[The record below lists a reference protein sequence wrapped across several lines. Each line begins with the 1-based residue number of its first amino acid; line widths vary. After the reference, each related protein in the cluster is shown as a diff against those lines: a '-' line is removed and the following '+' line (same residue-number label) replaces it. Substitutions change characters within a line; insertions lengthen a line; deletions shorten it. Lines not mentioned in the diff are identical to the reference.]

1 MARDL
6 AVEPL
11 AGRETETAPVD
22 FTASFGVQVAF
33 QLGYHFG
40 GCLPDERRSVHSPP
54 LTRHGQRTWVTVG
67 KKSSSRNALFS
78 DSNLVDADST
88 VLSISRVRFT
98 SSPRSWPAAPSS
110 DRFRRRCETWRSRA
124 RENECTREWSRRRRL
139 GHVRETRTQRV
150 RAERATAAVR
160 LCR

>member
-1 MARDL
+1 MARDFS
-6 AVEPL
+6 VEPF
-11 AGRETETAPVD
+11 AGRETKAAPVD
-22 FTASFGVQVAF
+22 FTASFGIQITF

-40 GCLPDERRSVHSPP
+40 RCLSGKRSSILFTVGS
-54 LTRHGQRTWVTVG
+54 TRATYLVTVG

-88 VLSISRVRFT
+88 KFSISRVRFT
-98 SSPRSWPAAPSS
+98 SLPRSWPAAPSS

-124 RENECTREWSRRRRL
+124 RENECTLEWSRQRRL
-139 GHVRETRTQRV
+139 GHVRVTRKRRV
-150 RAERATAAVR
+150 RAERANAAVR